1 MERLRA
7 VVSYADQGVT
17 VGTAARETE
26 CSMGVCCD
34 GDRFDK
40 IRQNQASGAV

>member
-26 CSMGVCCD
+26 Y